1 MVMLPSVQS
10 NYLKMQVGDFV
21 AKAGIYTKP
30 GVVIEK
36 RDDGTVLIDTEP
48 SVIDQYHRHTN
59 TTGLTPEEKDS
70 FNTIM
75 DDIMANPENTERIN
89 MLQGQIDLLVK
100 DTENRR
106 VVTALRNQ
114 QAELIRFARELPRV
128 YSFEGEKIRV

>member
-48 SVIDQYHRHTN
+48 SVIDQYHRHV
-59 TTGLTPEEKDS
+59 PH
-70 FNTIM
+70 
-75 DDIMANPENTERIN
+75 P
-89 MLQGQIDLLVK
+89 
-100 DTENRR
+100 
-106 VVTALRNQ
+106 
-114 QAELIRFARELPRV
+114 
-128 YSFEGEKIRV
+128 

>member
-1 MVMLPSVQS
+1 
-10 NYLKMQVGDFV
+10 
-21 AKAGIYTKP
+21 
-30 GVVIEK
+30 
-36 RDDGTVLIDTEP
+36 
-48 SVIDQYHRHTN
+48 
-59 TTGLTPEEKDS
+59 
-70 FNTIM
+70 M